1 MITVDTELGT
11 IKVAKSVIGN
21 VILDVISSFDG
32 KVIVSNSKG
41 KIMNQLAHKLTAKDE
56 SNDFII
62 ELTEDGMLDISIF
75 VVLKFGT
82 SIKTTTEKL
91 IGDIRA
97 MIKETINMDINEI
110 TVTVTG
116 MMSKHIAPRH
126 IEVKG

>member
-21 VILDVISSFDG
+21 IIVDVIDSFDG
-32 KVIVSNSKG
+32 KVILSNSKG
-41 KIMNQLAHKLTAKDE
+41 KVPKQLAYKLSQKDE
-56 SNDFII
+56 SSEISM
-62 ELTEDGMLDISIF
+62 ELTEDGLNIGVF

-82 SIKTTTEKL
+82 SIKETTNRML
-91 IGDIRA
+91 SDIRNN
-97 MIKETINMDINEI
+97 IKDMTGMEINDL

-116 MMSKHIAPRH
+116 VLSKKLAPRH

>member
-21 VILDVISSFDG
+21 IIVDVIDSFDG
-32 KVIVSNSKG
+32 KVILSNSKG
-41 KIMNQLAHKLTAKDE
+41 KVPNHLAYKLGQKDE
-56 SNDFII
+56 SSEISM
-62 ELTEDGMLDISIF
+62 ELTESGLNIGVF

-82 SIKTTTEKL
+82 SIKGTTDRM
-91 IGDIRA
+91 ISDIRNN
-97 MIKETINMDINEI
+97 IKDMTGMEINDL

-116 MMSKHIAPRH
+116 VMSKKLAPRH

>member
-21 VILDVISSFDG
+21 IIVDVIDSFDG
-32 KVIVSNSKG
+32 KVILSNSKG
-41 KIMNQLAHKLTAKDE
+41 RVPNQLAYKLGQKDE
-56 SNDFII
+56 SSEISM
-62 ELTEDGMLDISIF
+62 ELTEDGLNIGVF

-82 SIKTTTEKL
+82 SIHETTSKM
-91 IGDIRA
+91 IHDIRQNMKDMTA
-97 MIKETINMDINEI
+97 MEINDL

-116 MMSKHIAPRH
+116 VLSKKLAPRH